1 MIVELFG
8 PPAAGKTTLAHA
20 LATALE
26 KDGCDVQLIA
36 SSRPAECGPIQVEST
51 RALSRC
57 RAALAAPLSRAVK
70 LVSAVPVLLPG
81 ARSDELT
88 GSLMD
93 LLPPRT
99 LLWSVRYRRY
109 LSLLSRSWKTA
120 STSDRIVIFDQ
131 GFLTALCSLAL
142 LARSADRRVIARGLE
157 LIPRPN
163 LLIRL
168 DAPRE
173 ILEARLRERLRRQ
186 STVERLFELDLQTNL
201 QQIETTREV
210 VHMLQEQGGRM
221 MHVSCLDRRL
231 LEEAVD
237 RIVRE
242 AQLWNEEIDD
252 QLDRGPS
259 LPVARRQGRDR
270 AGRYHAHF
278 ASQ

>member
-8 PPAAGKTTLAHA
+8 PPAAGKTTLAYA

-26 KDGCDVQLIA
+26 KSGCDVQLIA
-36 SSRPAECGPIQVEST
+36 SSRPAERGPIQVENT

-57 RAALAAPLSRAVK
+57 RTALAAPLSRAAK
-70 LVSAVPVLLPG
+70 LVSAVPVLFPG
-81 ARSDELT
+81 ARSDEIT
-88 GSLMD
+88 ASLME

-109 LSLLSRSWKTA
+109 LSLLSRSWKMA

-157 LIPRPN
+157 LIPRPS